1 MTEFLAEALEREL
14 DCGMKELV
22 IIFQHFCSK
31 SSFGLVT
38 ISLYVLFAGCL
49 LSREVPVFFIPEI
62 VYS

>member
-14 DCGMKELV
+14 DGGMKELV

-31 SSFGLVT
+31 LSFGLVT
-38 ISLYVLFAGCL
+38 VSLYVLFAGYL